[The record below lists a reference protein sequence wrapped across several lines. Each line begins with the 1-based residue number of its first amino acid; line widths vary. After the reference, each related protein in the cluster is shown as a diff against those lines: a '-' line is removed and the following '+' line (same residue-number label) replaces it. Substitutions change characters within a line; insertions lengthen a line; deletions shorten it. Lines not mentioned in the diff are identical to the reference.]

1 MLKLMKSKTKKK
13 LSKRKASM
21 DKLPKK
27 VSSQLNLKD
36 KNRHLKASCQTKCP
50 TDRILH
56 DMVDELDKLKNIVNK

>member
-36 KNRHLKASCQTKCP
+36 KNRHLKAGCQTKCP